1 MGGFLCDSERG
12 EGEGAMYCCCYCSK
26 REYIIKDQSDRVLLQ
41 FVFVRAGDNMSIK
54 RLAYE
59 LHKPKRKHF
68 PTWSV
73 VMKGPHETYQADL
86 VDMGNLVKWNTNVRY
101 LLTVIDIFTKMGYAE
116 PVKQKTGEEVTAAF
130 EKILNRSG
138 HIPKNLQTDAGKEFF
153 NTKFQA
159 LMKRHGIHHY
169 HTYSDKKAS
178 IVERWNRTLKTRMY
192 RYFTQHNTL
201 RWTKMVQ
208 SLVDQ
213 YNHSHHRSIGMKPVQ
228 VTRKN
233 APKVRQN
240 IQRSRQ
246 RLPALKR
253 TSRFQEGDL
262 VRVSRVKGTFAKGY
276 LPNWTEEL
284 FKVKEV
290 MTTRPRTYTLMDLL
304 DVPIRGTFYK
314 EELQKTMIPDYARI
328 EKVIGKK
335 TTPGGQK
342 LIRVKWKGYDTRF
355 NQWIPASDAEKL

>member
-1 MGGFLCDSERG
+1 
-12 EGEGAMYCCCYCSK
+12 
-26 REYIIKDQSDRVLLQ
+26 
-41 FVFVRAGDNMSIK
+41 MSIK
-54 RLAYE
+54 RLTYE
-59 LHKPKRKHF
+59 LHKPKRTHF

-86 VDMGNLVKWNTNVRY
+86 VDMGNLVQWNQNVRY

-116 PVKQKTGEEVTAAF
+116 PVKQKTGEDVTLAF
-130 EKILNRSG
+130 EKILQRSG
-138 HIPKNLQTDAGKEFF
+138 HTPKNLQTDAGKEFF
-153 NTKFQA
+153 NTKFQS
-159 LMKRHGIHHY
+159 LMKQYGIHHY

-201 RWTKMVQ
+201 KWTKVIS
-208 SLVDQ
+208 SLVNA

-233 APKVRQN
+233 AAKVLRQ
-240 IQRSRQ
+240 IRKSRQ
-246 RLPALKR
+246 RVPFSKFNTR
-253 TSRFQEGDL
+253 QSPFQEGDL
-262 VRVSRVKGTFAKGY
+262 VRVSRVKGIFTKGY

-290 MTTRPRTYTLMDLL
+290 MTTHPRTYKLVDLL

-314 EELQKTMIPDYARI
+314 EELQKTKVPDYARI

-335 TTPGGQK
+335 TIPGGQK
-342 LIRVKWKGYDTRF
+342 LLRVQWKGYDARF
-355 NQWIPASDAEKL
+355 NQWIPASDVEIL

>member
-1 MGGFLCDSERG
+1 
-12 EGEGAMYCCCYCSK
+12 
-26 REYIIKDQSDRVLLQ
+26 
-41 FVFVRAGDNMSIK
+41 MSIK
-54 RLAYE
+54 RLADE

-68 PTWSV
+68 PTRPV
-73 VMKGPHETYQADL
+73 VVKGPHETYQADL
-86 VDMGNLVKWNTNVRY
+86 VDMGNLVQWNQRVRY
-101 LLTVIDIFTKMGYAE
+101 LLTVIDIFSKMGYAE
-116 PVKQKTGEEVTAAF
+116 PVKQKTGEDVTTAF
-130 EKILNRSG
+130 EKILDRSG

-153 NTKFQA
+153 NAKFQK

-178 IVERWNRTLKTRMY
+178 IVERWNRTLKSQMY
-192 RYFTQHNTL
+192 KYFTRHNTL
-201 RWTKMVQ
+201 KWTKIVQ

-213 YNHSHHRSIGMKPVQ
+213 YNHRRHRMIGMKPAQ

-233 APKVRQN
+233 APKVRRN
-240 IQRSRQ
+240 IEQSRK
-246 RLPALKR
+246 RLPTPKR
-253 TSRFQEGDL
+253 TSRYQEGDL
-262 VRVSRVKGTFAKGY
+262 VRVSRVKGTFTKGY

-290 MTTRPRTYTLMDLL
+290 LMTRPRTYKLVDLL
-304 DVPIRGTFYK
+304 DVPIHGSFYK
-314 EELQKTMIPDYARI
+314 EELQKTTIPDYARI

-355 NQWIPASDAEKL
+355 NQWIPASDVEKL